1 MLTLDTGTP
10 QSTQTTR
17 GMYRY
22 ILRDPST
29 IQHNTTQ
36 HNTTQ
41 HNTTQH
47 NTTQQVIIFTL
58 IRKTSKISINFAY
71 QMSFRAF

>member
-17 GMYRY
+17 GMYMY

-29 IQHNTTQ
+29 TQHNTTQHSTAQHNTTQ

-41 HNTTQH
+41 HNTTSNYFYTDKENKQD
-47 NTTQQVIIFTL
+47 
-58 IRKTSKISINFAY
+58 
-71 QMSFRAF
+71 